1 MAAILAVHWATV
13 EVHAVPARPGPISV
27 EQPDGAPL
35 TVYLKGDEYA
45 HWFEDGQGRLV
56 AKAAQTGQWVYA
68 VEVDGQ
74 IKPTA
79 LVVGRDDPSGIPEAG
94 AASKRIRAAAKVHRL
109 AKVAKQ
115 AGPNRA
121 SPKGTLRNLVI
132 PVNFTDVAVQN
143 SQQEFDALFNEIGY
157 SADGAVGSVK
167 DYYYEVSYGALTLQ
181 STVVEPVTLDNTYGH
196 YGQNDAWGE
205 DLLPTTMVRDALAKL
220 DARGF
225 DFSQVDG
232 DGDGHI
238 DSLTVVHAG
247 EGEEEGN
254 EPNAIWSHMWELGNP
269 VTYDGVIIERYATVP
284 AVRAGGVAIIRIG
297 VICHE
302 LGHLLG
308 GLPDLYDRD
317 GSSLGA
323 GNFCLMAYG
332 SWNGGDGISPAHF
345 SAWCRTTLDWV
356 KPTVISVVGDYTL
369 SAVEATPQVYKLQLS
384 FQANEYFLVEN
395 RQGIG
400 FDSQLPGSSRGILIW
415 HVDEGM
421 TDNDDETHY
430 LVDLEEAGPEGTQHL
445 VSMENAGD
453 DFDYFR
459 LGNVTAFRDDTNP
472 SSLSYSED
480 PLGLGIETVGLTG
493 ASMVFSVVVVNPLA
507 ISGWILNADGAGID
521 GVLVEESSNGGWDM
535 TDTNGYYRVPVRY
548 GWSGTVTPTKAGVL
562 FGPASRTYDNVREDL
577 ISQDYTG
584 EVDPGEGTLAV
595 QTENEGGQSVNGD
608 IYLDGALVGT
618 GSWSGDVQ
626 TGAHVVAFGDVDAYN
641 TPDPEPVT
649 VQKDETVEVTG
660 VYTTG
665 SQSST
670 LEVTTTVEP
679 NLIAPGGSALVTAQ
693 ASGGMAPYSYEWTT
707 GHDGVAFIAEP
718 KVTNIYTVTVTDA
731 LGATGEGSVTLEVAA
746 SELVVTVQADPNV
759 VSTGQSSTLTATAS
773 GGVEPYTYS
782 WSTGETEPIITVAPT
797 EPTDYFLTVEDQ
809 SGQDVTVTTTVNTPQ
824 VAGVIETVGGAPC
837 LASMVPLAVVL
848 IAGIGT
854 LVARTTAAGRRSR
867 RRRS

>member
-1 MAAILAVHWATV
+1 MAAILAVSWAAAPA
-13 EVHAVPARPGPISV
+13 HAVPARPGPINV

-35 TVYLKGDEYA
+35 TVYLKGDEYT
-45 HWFEDGQGRLV
+45 HWFEDDQGRLV
-56 AKAAQTGQWVYA
+56 VKAAQTKQWVYA

-74 IKPTA
+74 VKPTA
-79 LVVGRDDPSGIPEAG
+79 LIVGRDDPSGIPEA
-94 AASKRIRAAAKVHRL
+94 AAAAKRIRAAAKVRRP

-115 AGPNRA
+115 ASPNRA
-121 SPKGTLRNLVI
+121 SPKGTVRNLVI
-132 PVNFTDVAVQN
+132 PVNFTDVVVQN
-143 SQQEFDALFNEIGY
+143 TQQEFDALFNEIGY

-196 YGQNDAWGE
+196 YGQNDAWGD

-232 DGDGHI
+232 DGDGNI
-238 DSLTVVHAG
+238 DSLTVMHAG

-254 EPNAIWSHMWELGNP
+254 DPNAIWSHMWELGNP
-269 VTYDGVIIERYATVP
+269 VTYDGVIMQRYATVP
-284 AVRAGGVAIIRIG
+284 AVRAGGASIIRIG

-317 GSSLGA
+317 SSSLGA
-323 GNFCLMAYG
+323 GSFCVMAYG
-332 SWNGGDGISPAHF
+332 SWNGGDGVCPAHF
-345 SAWCRTTLDWV
+345 SAWCRATLDWV
-356 KPTVISVVGDYTL
+356 KPTVISSVGAYTL

-415 HVDEGM
+415 HVDESM

-430 LVDLEEAGPEGTQHL
+430 LVDLEEAGPDGAQHL
-445 VSMENAGD
+445 ASLESVGD
-453 DFDYFR
+453 DLDYFR
-459 LGNVTAFRDDTNP
+459 LGNATAFRDDTNP
-472 SSLSYSED
+472 SSLSYND
-480 PLGLGIETVGLTG
+480 NPLGLGIENIGLTG
-493 ASMVFSVVVVNPLA
+493 ATMAFSVVVVNPLA

-521 GVLVEESSNGGWDM
+521 GVLVEENSNGGWDM

-548 GWSGTVTPTKAGVL
+548 GWSGTVTPTKAGYV
-562 FGPASRTYDNVREDL
+562 FAPASRTYDNVREDL

-595 QTENEGGQSVNGD
+595 QTEDEDGQPVNGD
-608 IYLDGALVGT
+608 IYLDGDLMGI
-618 GSWSGDVQ
+618 GSWSGDVE
-626 TGAHVVAFGDVDAYN
+626 TGTHVVSFGEVEGYN

-660 VYTTG
+660 VYSTG
-665 SQSST
+665 AQTST
-670 LEVTTTVEP
+670 LEVTATTEP
-679 NLIAPGGSALVTAQ
+679 NLISVGGSALVTAQ
-693 ASGGMAPYSYEWTT
+693 ASGGMAPYSYEWDT
-707 GHDGVAFIAEP
+707 GHKGAAFIAEP
-718 KVTNIYTVTVTDA
+718 KVTKTYTVTVTDA
-731 LGATGEGSVTLEVAA
+731 LGATGEASVVLEVAA
-746 SELVVTVQADPNV
+746 TELVVTVEADPNI
-759 VSTGQSSTLTATAS
+759 VSPGQTSTLTATVS

-782 WSTGETEPIITVAPT
+782 WSTGETESTIIVAPT

-809 SGQDVTVTTTVNTPQ
+809 SGQDVTVTTTVETTQ
-824 VAGVIETVGGAPC
+824 VAGVIEERGGAPC
-837 LASMVPLAVVL
+837 LATMAPLAIVL
-848 IAGIGT
+848 IAGIAT
-854 LVARTTAAGRRSR
+854 LVARNAAAGRRPR
-867 RRRS
+867 RRKD